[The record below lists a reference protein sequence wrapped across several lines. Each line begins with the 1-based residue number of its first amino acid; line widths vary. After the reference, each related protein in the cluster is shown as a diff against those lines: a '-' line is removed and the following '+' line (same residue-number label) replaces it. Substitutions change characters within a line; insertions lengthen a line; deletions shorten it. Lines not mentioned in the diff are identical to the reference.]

1 MNTNSQQFK
10 LNLADA
16 RLILY
21 VFFISFLTNILPA
34 LTQFQQDFNIP
45 TFEHA
50 LITSF
55 IGGIITIVVQ
65 LIRPN

>member
-21 VFFISFLTNILPA
+21 VFFISFLTDILPA
-34 LTQFQQDFNIP
+34 LMQFQKDFNLQ
-45 TFEHA
+45 TLDHA
-50 LITSF
+50 LISAF
-55 IGGIITIVVQ
+55 VGGIITIIIQ